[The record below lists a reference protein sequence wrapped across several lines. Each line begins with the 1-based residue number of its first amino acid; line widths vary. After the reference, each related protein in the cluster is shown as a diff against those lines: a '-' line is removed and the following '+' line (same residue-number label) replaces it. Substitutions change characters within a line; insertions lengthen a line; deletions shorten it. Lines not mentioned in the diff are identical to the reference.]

1 MHLVLRQPVGCG
13 PLGTLSGHLL
23 TFALWAV
30 LLGTPKFEL
39 QGESLQSTS
48 GQFLTIWVKDRFYTP
63 ELTPNQV
70 NQGWVALTPSLV
82 SLTAEQVKTGVLK
95 VLGLEDQWSQRIRIH
110 LSSKLID
117 QEPFVTLPTRF
128 NNGWGFRVMLYPKIR
143 KDRWIRNL
151 VHVLLLD
158 LINRAGTERMFD
170 PPAWLI
176 DGVWQEMLQTS
187 LVDPSLS
194 LEDVVAPGQF
204 SDPGMRF
211 RTWVYNED
219 ATHMAKL
226 TLKTLEP
233 LSLESLLMPE
243 SYDFDDIRYRHSAHL
258 LFHGLLTQ
266 VEGVSGMQ
274 QFLREMP
281 HFLNWQTTFHR
292 SYHASFPNM
301 LRLEK
306 WWALQTAALSQYN
319 PVRRAD
325 MQRSLELLKASLTP
339 QAKLAEREDALPV
352 YTSVSL
358 EGVIGQ
364 WEGAVRDE
372 QLRQVHLRLMELKN
386 QVVFECVPLVE
397 DYAQLIQEFLEQLS
411 RLGFQSTKKGA
422 LPLRERTL
430 VNRTLG
436 RLEQLELR
444 RLQMLEQFRQLD
456 AKSAAGSGS

>member
-292 SYHASFPNM
+292 SYHASFFPNM

-306 WWALQTAALSQYN
+306 MVGPANSC
-319 PVRRAD
+319 
-325 MQRSLELLKASLTP
+325 
-339 QAKLAEREDALPV
+339 AE
-352 YTSVSL
+352 SV
-358 EGVIGQ
+358 
-364 WEGAVRDE
+364 
-372 QLRQVHLRLMELKN
+372 
-386 QVVFECVPLVE
+386 
-397 DYAQLIQEFLEQLS
+397 
-411 RLGFQSTKKGA
+411 
-422 LPLRERTL
+422 
-430 VNRTLG
+430 
-436 RLEQLELR
+436 
-444 RLQMLEQFRQLD
+444 
-456 AKSAAGSGS
+456 

>member
-1 MHLVLRQPVGCG
+1 MGAD

-30 LLGTPKFEL
+30 LLGTPKLEL

-82 SLTAEQVKTGVLK
+82 SLTAEQVKTGILK
-95 VLGLEDQWSQRIRIH
+95 VLGHEDQWAQRIRIH

-204 SDPGMRF
+204 F
-211 RTWVYNED
+211 RSWYAISHV
-219 ATHMAKL
+219 
-226 TLKTLEP
+226 
-233 LSLESLLMPE
+233 
-243 SYDFDDIRYRHSAHL
+243 
-258 LFHGLLTQ
+258 GLQ
-266 VEGVSGMQ
+266 
-274 QFLREMP
+274 
-281 HFLNWQTTFHR
+281 
-292 SYHASFPNM
+292 
-301 LRLEK
+301 
-306 WWALQTAALSQYN
+306 
-319 PVRRAD
+319 
-325 MQRSLELLKASLTP
+325 
-339 QAKLAEREDALPV
+339 
-352 YTSVSL
+352 
-358 EGVIGQ
+358 
-364 WEGAVRDE
+364 
-372 QLRQVHLRLMELKN
+372 
-386 QVVFECVPLVE
+386 
-397 DYAQLIQEFLEQLS
+397 
-411 RLGFQSTKKGA
+411 
-422 LPLRERTL
+422 
-430 VNRTLG
+430 
-436 RLEQLELR
+436 
-444 RLQMLEQFRQLD
+444 
-456 AKSAAGSGS
+456 